1 MTGPGEHTI
10 VLQAASVLL
19 QYPDA
24 RVREALPAVR
34 AALATLPR
42 GVPSRRLLD
51 LVADLEATDAG
62 ELEERYV
69 AVLDRK
75 RKCCLYLTWWTDGET
90 RRRGLSLARLKQLY
104 RSRGVELLP
113 GELPD
118 YLPVVLEFAATAD
131 LELGLRVLQENRAG
145 LELLRLALLE
155 AASPYV
161 AALEAVCALLP
172 GVSPADE
179 ATARALARGGPPGE
193 LVGLDG
199 YGGVGD
205 ALGPTSLAPTGAG
218 PAGSAGQL
226 PFVPLESLGVRR

>member
-1 MTGPGEHTI
+1 
-10 VLQAASVLL
+10 
-19 QYPDA
+19 
-24 RVREALPAVR
+24 
-34 AALATLPR
+34 
-42 GVPSRRLLD
+42 LLD
-51 LVADLEATDAG
+51 LVAELETTPPG

-90 RRRGLSLARLKQLY
+90 RRRGLSLARLKQVY

-118 YLPVVLEFAATAD
+118 FLPVVLEFAATTD
-131 LELGLRVLQENRAG
+131 LELGLQVLQEHRAG

-155 AASPYV
+155 ARTPYV
-161 AALEAVCALLP
+161 AAVEAVCALLP

-179 ATARALARGGPPGE
+179 AAARALARSGPPGE

-199 YGGVGD
+199 
-205 ALGPTSLAPTGAG
+205 AAA
-218 PAGSAGQL
+218 QL

>member
-1 MTGPGEHTI
+1 MTGQGEHAV

-24 RVREALPAVR
+24 RLREALPAVR
-34 AALATLPR
+34 AAVQPLSPGLPT
-42 GVPSRRLLD
+42 RRLLD
-51 LVADLEATDAG
+51 LVTELEATPAG

-104 RSRGVELLP
+104 RTRGVELLP

-118 YLPVVLEFAATAD
+118 YLPVVLEFAATTD
-131 LELGLRVLQENRAG
+131 LELGLQILQEHRAG

-155 AASPYV
+155 ARTPYV
-161 AALEAVCALLP
+161 AAVEAVCALLP

-179 ATARALARGGPPGE
+179 AAARALARNGPPGE

-205 ALGPTSLAPTGAG
+205 ALGPTSLAPTGAA
-218 PAGSAGQL
+218 PAGAGQL